1 MGVFGKFFDGFRTLV
16 GIRQVRQLAPA
27 REKPSVGSSLVRD
40 QLRLRVKYALDDELW
55 RWLASK
61 GWRPMPL
68 HNNRRRYKVVPEKVF
83 IKLAG
88 ADLAEREELDAR
100 LSKFATLE
108 SDGPAPT
115 E

>member
-1 MGVFGKFFDGFRTLV
+1 MKVIGKMLDNLRTLV
-16 GIRQVRQLAPA
+16 GIRQVRQLPPA

-40 QLRLRVKYALDDELW
+40 QLRLRVKYAMDDELW

-68 HNNRRRYKVVPEKVF
+68 HNNRRRYKVVPERVF

-88 ADLAEREELDAR
+88 AEPAERDEIDAR
-100 LSKFATLE
+100 LSKYSTLE
-108 SDGPAPT
+108 ADDPVPT